1 MLRFSAPVISTDFYP
16 TLLEMAGLP
25 VKPEQ
30 HLDGV
35 SLVPLLKGNSE
46 LQRTALYWHYPHYS
60 NQGGFPGGAIR
71 IGDYKLLERFEDGR
85 VHLYNLKDD
94 IGERNDLAEQMPP
107 RVGEM
112 RERLHKWYQDVD
124 AKFLRRKER
133 RARAVVAVNV
143 STQARV
149 EPLTPYSEKCASKIG
164 RLQAIF
170 YSTSKN

>member
-1 MLRFSAPVISTDFYP
+1 M
-16 TLLEMAGLP
+16 
-25 VKPEQ
+25 
-30 HLDGV
+30 
-35 SLVPLLKGNSE
+35 
-46 LQRTALYWHYPHYS
+46 
-60 NQGGFPGGAIR
+60 
-71 IGDYKLLERFEDGR
+71 LERFEDGR

-133 RARAVVAVNV
+133 RARAVAAVNV

-149 EPLTPYSEKCASKIG
+149 EPLTPYSEKSASKIG